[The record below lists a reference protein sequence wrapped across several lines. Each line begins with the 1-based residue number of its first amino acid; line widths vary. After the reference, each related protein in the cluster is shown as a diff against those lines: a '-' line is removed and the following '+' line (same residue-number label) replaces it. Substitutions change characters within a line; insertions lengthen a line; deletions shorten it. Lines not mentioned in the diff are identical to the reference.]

1 MVHTKDTASRQP
13 YSIKNLIAGA
23 VMIGAISLG
32 VVLLSQSS
40 AISARATECTLANQ
54 ELQRANLNANPPNAH
69 IVTTADGKVI
79 QDYYSRGVP
88 DPAIAKYQATDGQA
102 RVDAAHCA
110 DPLIS
115 IVVWTGVF
123 TDWNKVPV
131 A

>member
-1 MVHTKDTASRQP
+1 MKTSYAIVIGGVLVLVA
-13 YSIKNLIAGA
+13 AA
-23 VMIGAISLG
+23 VMA
-32 VVLLSQSS
+32 LSPMLSS